1 MLYIYS
7 QSGVRMKQCKIC
19 YSTILPED
27 YVEWVITQE
36 NHKYILGKYKW
47 VACDYCFACINI
59 AKSSLWSLY
68 LNTLLNVDCNNAL
81 TQILE
86 NPLPVYITEHLCL
99 FDKPIKA
106 LYYHKQMY
114 SAKLN
119 TGLTDFQYYHM
130 QDILNKYKAIHK
142 KTTIDNIENLLCK
155 MQV

>member
-68 LNTLLNVDCNNAL
+68 LNTLLNIDCHNAL

-119 TGLTDFQYYHM
+119 TGLTAGEKCIKCINAF
-130 QDILNKYKAIHK
+130 
-142 KTTIDNIENLLCK
+142 LLHLYIIYTVRRAQPLRPFY
-155 MQV
+155 MF